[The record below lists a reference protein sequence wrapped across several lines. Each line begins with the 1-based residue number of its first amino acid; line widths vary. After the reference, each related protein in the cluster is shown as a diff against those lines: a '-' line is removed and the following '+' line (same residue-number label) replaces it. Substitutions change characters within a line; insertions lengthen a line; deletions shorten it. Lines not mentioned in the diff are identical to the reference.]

1 MMEIWELSNDS
12 QDAFIKRIVDSLKR
26 GKVLAVPT
34 DTVYGLL
41 ADATNAEAIAR
52 VFQVKQREAGKPL
65 YVFVKDIAMAREFAT
80 IEENKEEFLKSV
92 WPGKVTI
99 IFKSKNKLP
108 RELGTEE
115 TIGFRIPSYDIIL
128 RILTELG
135 RPLTGTS
142 ANISGEPE
150 AADAKAVIL
159 QFEGRE
165 FQPDIMV
172 DAGKLPPSLPSTVI
186 DWTGKEQKVLRKGAV

>member
-1 MMEIWELSNDS
+1 MEIWKILNDS
-12 QDAFIKRIVDSLKR
+12 QESFAKRVREALEQ
-26 GKVLAVPT
+26 GKVIAIPT
-34 DTVYGLL
+34 DTVYGLIS
-41 ADATNAEAIAR
+41 DATNASAVEK
-52 VFQVKQREAGKPL
+52 VFKIKKRERGKPL
-65 YVFVKDIAMAREFAT
+65 SVFVRDIAMAREFAT